1 MAATDLQSRSIE
13 ELKSEIRKRERQ
25 LGTLLKKRATLV
37 APLEEINAEILEMG
51 GVAGVLPDAGRK
63 RHRNDA
69 NLADA
74 LANLLAKKT
83 MSVTEAAEKVQEAGY
98 KTTSPNFRTIVNQT
112 LLRDKRFKRIGRGQY
127 TSDPSA
133 KAASTGSKKRTK
145 KRNTRRAR

>member
-1 MAATDLQSRSIE
+1 MPANDLQSRSIE

-25 LGTLLKKRATLV
+25 LGGLLKKRDKLV
-37 APLEEINAEILEMG
+37 EQLEAVNAEILEMG
-51 GVAGVLPDAGRK
+51 GAAGVLPDAGRK

-74 LANLLAKKT
+74 LAQLLAKKT
-83 MSVTEAAEKVQEAGY
+83 MSVTEAAEKVQESGY

-127 TSDPSA
+127 TADASA
-133 KAASTGSKKRTK
+133 KAATGTKKNTK